1 MTTAEQTA
9 ALFTDLYEL
18 RMLQAYQRAQMTK
31 TAVFSLYVR
40 DLPATRNFLV
50 AAGVEETIASLVQ
63 LKFAPDDLD
72 YLRQLGGFS
81 EEFLGSLADWRFT
94 GSVWGLPEG
103 TPVFANE
110 PLLEVEAPLGQAQII
125 ETHLL
130 NQVGFQTL
138 VASKAVRA
146 VLAAGTKPVIDFG
159 ARRAHGSDAAMKA
172 ARSAYLVGFQ
182 STSNLL
188 AGRRYQLPVTGTM
201 AHSYIEAHDSELAAF
216 RNYSELYP
224 STTLLVDTYDSL
236 NGVEQVIA
244 LATERG
250 TDFEVSA
257 IRLDSG
263 DLLALSTAAR
273 RRLNQAGLTAV
284 QIVASGGLDESAI
297 AQLERQQAP
306 IDAYAMG
313 TRTVT
318 SADAPSLDCAYKL
331 VEYAGR
337 GRMKLSSGKHTLP
350 GRKQVFRHMEHGR
363 CVGDQIGLRDE
374 ALKGRRL
381 LVPMMVNGQ
390 LVSAG
395 ITNLTDA
402 RARCAAWIT
411 SLPPAL
417 LALSPAAQYPVT
429 QSAALENLQAQ
440 VRADVES
447 ANGHRS

>member
-1 MTTAEQTA
+1 
-9 ALFTDLYEL
+9 
-18 RMLQAYQRAQMTK
+18 
-31 TAVFSLYVR
+31 
-40 DLPATRNFLV
+40 
-50 AAGVEETIASLVQ
+50 
-63 LKFAPDDLD
+63 
-72 YLRQLGGFS
+72 
-81 EEFLGSLADWRFT
+81 
-94 GSVWGLPEG
+94 
-103 TPVFANE
+103 
-110 PLLEVEAPLGQAQII
+110 
-125 ETHLL
+125 
-130 NQVGFQTL
+130 
-138 VASKAVRA
+138 
-146 VLAAGTKPVIDFG
+146 
-159 ARRAHGSDAAMKA
+159 
-172 ARSAYLVGFQ
+172 
-182 STSNLL
+182 
-188 AGRRYQLPVTGTM
+188 
-201 AHSYIEAHDSELAAF
+201 
-216 RNYSELYP
+216 
-224 STTLLVDTYDSL
+224 
-236 NGVEQVIA
+236 
-244 LATERG
+244 
-250 TDFEVSA
+250 
-257 IRLDSG
+257 
-263 DLLALSTAAR
+263 
-273 RRLNQAGLTAV
+273 
-284 QIVASGGLDESAI
+284 
-297 AQLERQQAP
+297 
-306 IDAYAMG
+306 MG